1 MWREHQHQAILQHFQ
16 FWQHLPTDSIT
27 PCELRAQ
34 FFKKAPLPFRSQ
46 IINPGCHCV
55 SELPTKL
62 LKGLINLLDL
72 LTEFWEIFHLLDY
85 QLVKKKKKK
94 RYNSRTVLW
103 YTGQVMGQRAQHFHV
118 LRTPCIQHLH
128 VFTESHLFR
137 FLWKFHYMEIDWIMA
152 LVIQPPTP
160 FLSRSE
166 GCRTESSN
174 PPLITPSVSLATS
187 PQPHKPFKVIH

>member
-85 QLVKKKKKK
+85 QLVKKKKKGIIQEQSCDTLGK
-94 RYNSRTVLW
+94 SWGKGHSISTFWGLHAFSTSTCSPNPIFSDFYGSFTIWKLTESWHWWFNLQPPSSP
-103 YTGQVMGQRAQHFHV
+103 GQRGV
-118 LRTPCIQHLH
+118 GLK
-128 VFTESHLFR
+128 V
-137 FLWKFHYMEIDWIMA
+137 
-152 LVIQPPTP
+152 PT
-160 FLSRSE
+160 L
-166 GCRTESSN
+166 
-174 PPLITPSVSLATS
+174 L
-187 PQPHKPFKVIH
+187 